1 MLRYAVGAAATGRRH
16 PRYRPVRLNPGEP
29 DRMSTAIAKK
39 LMAEMKLLGIFG
51 AFDDIIA
58 SATRDQISYT
68 EFSTRCCKQKPTIDK
83 SVV

>member
-1 MLRYAVGAAATGRRH
+1 
-16 PRYRPVRLNPGEP
+16 
-29 DRMSTAIAKK
+29 MSTAIAKN